1 MIAFWFVFTP
11 KSELRWR
18 DALVWPWI
26 VAAYGVFALVFGGL
40 TGQYRYF
47 FLDAGTLGWAEVA
60 RNSLTLLAIFG
71 AMGALMIAVGR
82 LDKRRGG

>member
-1 MIAFWFVFTP
+1 
-11 KSELRWR
+11 
-18 DALVWPWI
+18 
-26 VAAYGVFALVFGGL
+26 L